1 MRNVTIVTQRVDGR
15 GGINPRFAGADL
27 VRLDGEL
34 MLITTD
40 GRFNIPKRVFDKYS
54 IRNRNGRKSIAVG
67 FTTQRNGVVYA
78 KVAGLKKDLQ

>member
-1 MRNVTIVTQRVDGR
+1 
-15 GGINPRFAGADL
+15 
-27 VRLDGEL
+27 